1 MIFRRCRMTFT
12 SRFKAALT
20 AELGGKVV
28 FQKKWSVRRRGPWR
42 GADALPVALLLHH
55 TAAAATEST
64 AASNPGNLKGANNNV
79 IRYIQTHYEVPA
91 ANFTL
96 DRDGTVYVH
105 SIYPVWH
112 AGKGSFKGKK
122 PWSTFA
128 IPNDMGNDWMLGV
141 EIMSK
146 GQKKDFTRAQKE
158 SLKALQ
164 EACGVA
170 CNWPVSKRAA
180 TVRHPRHR
188 DWTTRKIDIL
198 YTQDEVNA
206 WMV

>member
-1 MIFRRCRMTFT
+1 MTFA
-12 SRFKAALT
+12 SRFKNALV
-20 AELGGKVV
+20 AELGDKVV
-28 FQKKWSVRRRGPWR
+28 FQKKWSVKRRGPWR
-42 GADALPVALLLHH
+42 PENRLPVALLLHH

-64 AASNPGNLKGANNNV
+64 DPRNKGNQKGANDNV

-96 DRDGTVYVH
+96 DRDGSVYVH

-112 AGKGSFKGKK
+112 AGKGSFKNKK

-128 IPNDMGNDWMLGV
+128 IPDDMGNDWMLGV

-146 GQKKDFTRAQKE
+146 GLKKDFTKAQKQ

-170 CNWPVSKRAA
+170 CRWPEGKRKA

-198 YTQDEVNA
+198 YSQDEVNE

>member
-1 MIFRRCRMTFT
+1 MLFA
-12 SRFKAALT
+12 SRFKKALV
-20 AELGGKVV
+20 AQLGDRVV
-28 FQKKWSVRRRGPWR
+28 FQKKWSVQRRGPWR
-42 GADALPVALLLHH
+42 GYRKMPDALMLHH

-64 AASNPGNLKGANNNV
+64 DPRNKGNQRGANDNV

-105 SIYPVWH
+105 SVWPVWH
-112 AGKGSFKGKK
+112 AGKGSFKRKK
-122 PWSTFA
+122 PWDIFSC
-128 IPNDMGNDWMLGV
+128 PDDMGNDFFLGV

-146 GQKKDFTRAQKE
+146 GRKKDFTKAQKE

-170 CNWPVSKRAA
+170 CGWPASGRRG
-180 TVRHPRHR
+180 TVRHPRHK
-188 DWTTRKIDIL
+188 DWTERKIDIL
-198 YTQDEVNA
+198 YSQDEVND
-206 WMV
+206 WMQ

>member
-1 MIFRRCRMTFT
+1 MFST
-12 SRFKAALT
+12 RFKKALV
-20 AELGGKVV
+20 AELGDKVV
-28 FQKKWSVRRRGPWR
+28 FQKRWSVRRRGSWR
-42 GADALPVALLLHH
+42 GPSNLPVALMLHH

-64 AASNPGNLKGANNNV
+64 DPRAKGNQKGANDGV
-79 IRYIQTHYEVPA
+79 IRFIQTHYQVPA

-122 PWSTFA
+122 PWVTFS
-128 IPNDMGNDWMLGV
+128 IPDNMANDFCLGV

-146 GQKKDFTRAQKE
+146 GRKKDFTRAQKE
-158 SLKALQ
+158 SLAALQ
-164 EACGVA
+164 EACGIA
-170 CNWPVSKRAA
+170 CYWPLPKRTE

-198 YTQDEVNA
+198 YDHAEIDR
-206 WMV
+206 WMK

>member
-1 MIFRRCRMTFT
+1 MF
-12 SRFKAALT
+12 SLRFKKALV
-20 AELGGKVV
+20 AGLGDKVV
-28 FQKKWSVRRRGPWR
+28 FQKKWSVRRRGPWQ
-42 GADALPVALLLHH
+42 GPGKLPVALLLHH

-64 AASNPGNLKGANNNV
+64 NPKAAGNQKGANDNV
-79 IRYIQTHYEVPA
+79 IRFIQTHYEVPA

-128 IPNDMGNDWMLGV
+128 IPDDMGNDWMLGV

-146 GQKKDFTRAQKE
+146 GRKKDFTAAQKK

-164 EACGVA
+164 EACGSV
-170 CNWPVSKRAA
+170 CGWPVEKRLD
-180 TVRHPRHR
+180 TVRHPRHK

-198 YTQDEVNA
+198 YEQAEVND
-206 WMV
+206 WMG